1 MVISPSAAQ
10 TLALQE
16 VVAVLTLGFGLMALR
31 VAPSPGTSTRT
42 AAWFMAGVTFTFD
55 GGLGTL
61 HSTVAVAAMAAG
73 SESSFYALFMRF
85 SRLGNDARSLL
96 VLGFA
101 LGLGW
106 LVLLGGRPP
115 PARPVVAAA
124 SVLTVAGFVAG
135 LAEGPPVRAGVHF
148 GVLGV
153 FGAATAVLLF
163 AALYWGMV
171 TERVDWLLWTALAL
185 FAAQEALSS
194 NIQTALSWAGFG
206 GGWAPAP
213 RSMLWVALVSV
224 SVMLACS
231 ARRLALARA
240 GEEAPGLLE
249 RLRG

>member
-1 MVISPSAAQ
+1 MSIPPSAVQ
-10 TLALQE
+10 PLALQE
-16 VVAVLTLGFGLMALR
+16 AVAVLMLGFGLMALR

-61 HSTVAVAAMAAG
+61 HSTLAVVAVAAG
-73 SESSFYALFMRF
+73 EESSFYAYFMRF
-85 SRLGNDARSLL
+85 SRPGNDARSLL

-124 SVLTVAGFVAG
+124 GVLAVAGFFAG
-135 LAEGPPVRAGVHF
+135 LAEGPVLREGVHF
-148 GVLGV
+148 AVLAV
-153 FGAATAVLLF
+153 FGAGTAVLLF

-194 NIQTALSWAGFG
+194 NIKSALSLARFGAGWG
-206 GGWAPAP
+206 PSP
-213 RSMLWVALVSV
+213 RSMLWVALVSA
-224 SVMLACS
+224 SMMLACS
-231 ARRLALARA
+231 ARRLVLARA
-240 GEEAPGLLE
+240 GVDAPSLLE